1 LLLIKQNHQLQFS
14 ILYKS
19 IAEIEQALPPE
30 LAVIFRQ
37 CYLNTLETTVEL
49 LPDGTTF
56 VITGDIAAMWLR
68 DSTAQ
73 VRPYLPYIKDDL
85 DLRRVVK
92 GLVQRQMRCILIDP
106 YANAF
111 NQEPNGHGHQ
121 TDQTQQNPWL
131 WERKYEIDSLC
142 YPVQLC
148 QDYYSTTD
156 DISIFDQNTLEALH
170 LIVEVLEREQR
181 HDILSPYSFERLDSA
196 PSDTLPFGGKGTTT
210 NFTGMTWSGF
220 RPSDDAC
227 KFGYLVPANMF
238 AVVILGHLIEFA
250 ETIYSDSALAA
261 RATKLRQEI
270 DFGIQTYGIVDHP
283 TFGRMYA
290 YEVDGFGN
298 ANLMDDANVPNLLSI
313 PYLGYRPADDPTY
326 QNTRTFVLSRA
337 NPYYYEGQYAK
348 GIGSPHTPQGYLWPI
363 GLIMQALTTSDR
375 AEQDALL
382 QMLVSTT
389 AGTGYMHE
397 SFHPD
402 HPDNYTRPW
411 FAWANSLFG
420 ELVMKWNAERKAT
433 YEANGA

>member
-1 LLLIKQNHQLQFS
+1 MIKQTHQLQFS
-14 ILYKS
+14 AFYQHVEKIERSLSPDLAS
-19 IAEIEQALPPE
+19 I
-30 LAVIFRQ
+30 FHQ

-49 LPDGTTF
+49 LEDGTTF
-56 VITGDIAAMWLR
+56 VMTGDIPAMWLR

-73 VRPYLPYIKDDL
+73 IRPYVPFINQDPDL
-85 DLRRVVK
+85 QRVVK
-92 GLVQRQMRCILIDP
+92 GLIRRQMRCILIDP

-111 NQEPNGHGHQ
+111 NGEANGHGHQ
-121 TDQTQQNPWL
+121 TDRTEQNPWL
-131 WERKYEIDSLC
+131 WERKYELDSLC

-148 QDYYSTTD
+148 KDYHAATGDT
-156 DISIFDQNTLEALH
+156 SIFDPTTLEAFN
-170 LIVEVLEREQR
+170 LILDVLEREQR
-181 HDILSPYSFERLDSA
+181 HDTASIYAFERLDGA
-196 PSDTLPFGGKGTTT
+196 PSDTLPFDGKGTTT

-238 AVVILGHLIEFA
+238 AVVILGHIIEFA
-250 ETIYSDSALAA
+250 KAIYGDKALAA
-261 RATKLRQEI
+261 RAVKLRREI

-298 ANLMDDANVPNLLSI
+298 VNLMDDANVPNLLSI
-313 PYLGYRPADDPTY
+313 PYLGYCPADDPIY
-326 QNTRTFVLSRA
+326 RNTRAFVLSQA
-337 NPYYYEGQYAK
+337 NPYYAEGEYAK
-348 GIGSPHTPQGYLWPI
+348 GLGSPHTPDGYIWPI
-363 GLIMQALTTSDR
+363 GLIMQALTATKR
-375 AEQDALL
+375 TEQDALVD
-382 QMLVSTT
+382 MLVSTT

-402 HPDNYTRPW
+402 HPTEYTRSW

-420 ELVMKWNAERKAT
+420 ELVMKWNAERNIP